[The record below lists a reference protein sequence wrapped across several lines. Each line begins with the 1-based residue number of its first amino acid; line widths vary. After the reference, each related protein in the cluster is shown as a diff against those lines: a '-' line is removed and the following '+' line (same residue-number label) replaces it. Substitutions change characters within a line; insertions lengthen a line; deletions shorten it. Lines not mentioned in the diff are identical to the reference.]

1 MQPAMLRLFTRVM
14 PLVAQA
20 TKSQQMRTIYS
31 ESYLGIEALR
41 GIRGAIQLTLRIL
54 GAKLGAKVSALKHS
68 KLRHILQL

>member
-1 MQPAMLRLFTRVM
+1 MLRLFTRVM

-41 GIRGAIQLTLRIL
+41 GIRGAIQ
-54 GAKLGAKVSALKHS
+54 
-68 KLRHILQL
+68 